1 MINNGVLLNILKN
14 QVVPAIGCTEPT
26 AVAYATAK
34 AKELLD
40 EDVKTLDIK
49 VDKGVY
55 KNGKEVYI
63 PNTDKKG
70 IVMASSLALVNGKA
84 EYELEVLKDIT
95 DKDVKKALSLVENK
109 IINLSIKKDVENLF
123 IEAVAKG
130 ENHTAKVLIR
140 NTHTNVVLL
149 ERDNECVYIKDEKE
163 SNEKSLRDKIRDFS
177 IKELV
182 EFSDTVDIADIDF
195 LNEGIK
201 MNKHIGKK
209 GLDNKLGLGFSS
221 LFATNNKD
229 IKSYAK
235 AITSAAS
242 EARMSGYPLPVM
254 SSGGSGNQGLVT
266 TLPVAIIGEGLD
278 VSKEKITRG
287 VALSHL
293 LNIYIKTYT
302 GSLAPIC
309 GCGISAG
316 VGASAGIAYILDGD
330 IKKING
336 AINNMISGVTGM
348 ICDGAKL
355 GCALKLSIAVA
366 SAIDSAY
373 MASNNIFISPSEGI
387 LDGVIEKSIKN
398 LAIVSTEG
406 MNNTDNV
413 ILEVMMHKSC

>member
-1 MINNGVLLNILKN
+1 MKNNVLLNILKN

-49 VDKGVY
+49 VDKGVF

-70 IVMASSLALVNGKA
+70 IVMAGSLALVNGKA

-95 DKDVKKALSLVENK
+95 EKDVKKALSLVENHV
-109 IINLSIKKDVENLF
+109 INLSIKKDVEKLF
-123 IEAVAKG
+123 IEAVARG

-149 ERDNECVYIKDEKE
+149 ERDNECIYIKDAME
-163 SNEKSLRDKIRDFS
+163 SNEKSLRDKIREFS
-177 IKELV
+177 IEELV
-182 EFSDTVDIADIDF
+182 KFSDTVDIDNINF

-201 MNKHIGKK
+201 MNKRIGKK
-209 GLDNKLGLGFSS
+209 GLNNKLGLGFSS

-229 IKSYAK
+229 IKGYAK
-235 AITSAAS
+235 AITAAAS

-266 TLPVAIIGEGLD
+266 TLPVAIIGEGLN

-316 VGASAGIAYILDGD
+316 VGASAGMAYILDGD

-366 SAIDSAY
+366 SAIDAAY

-387 LDGVIEKSIKN
+387 LDEVIEKSIKN
-398 LAIVSTEG
+398 LAVVSTEG

-413 ILEVMMHKSC
+413 ILEVMMDKSC